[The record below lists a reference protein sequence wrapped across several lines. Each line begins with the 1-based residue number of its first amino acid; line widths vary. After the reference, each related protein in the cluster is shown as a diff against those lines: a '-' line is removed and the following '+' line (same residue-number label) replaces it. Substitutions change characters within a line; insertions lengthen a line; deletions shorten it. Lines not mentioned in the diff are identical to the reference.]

1 MDASFSP
8 ILRVAYR
15 VENARVEQRTDLDKL
30 VMNIETNGAI
40 LPEEALR
47 QAAHILQDQL
57 SVFGGLPTIGLEP
70 VAPQPGF
77 RRNAATGPCRSS
89 DGQTSASG

>member
-1 MDASFSP
+1 
-8 ILRVAYR
+8 
-15 VENARVEQRTDLDKL
+15 
-30 VMNIETNGAI
+30 MNIETNGAI

-70 VAPQPGF
+70 VAPQPAFGAMQPQAPVELRWPNLSLRLIRSF
-77 RRNAATGPCRSS
+77 VVRSNDLELTVRSANCLKAKYYYIAT
-89 DGQTSASG
+89 